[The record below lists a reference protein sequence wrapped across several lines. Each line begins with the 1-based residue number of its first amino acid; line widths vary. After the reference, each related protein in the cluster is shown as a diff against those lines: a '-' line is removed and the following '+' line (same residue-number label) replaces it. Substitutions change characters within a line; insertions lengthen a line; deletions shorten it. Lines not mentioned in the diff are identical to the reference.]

1 MRHREVSGFPVLLF
15 LWEISSDWGGIMKEK
30 TYKLSSYLKF
40 IGFSVF
46 GVFAFFINFNVPA
59 YQFHIGGW
67 QWGSVA
73 AQSNVLV
80 SHFTNFIKAALF
92 TGNFKAMPFVV
103 WAIGVY
109 SIVDLFILRP
119 GKFWHTTKVAAT
131 FAVFKII
138 GFLMLCFAVV
148 NFYFGWYP
156 GFMGWFFESV
166 ASLGDKSIS
175 AFIMDSILVSICISI
190 PAASL
195 FLPMLV
201 DYGLVDF
208 VGVLVRPIMRPLFRL
223 PGRAAVIMVSAFL
236 GNFSV
241 GHIAINDQYKT
252 GRMTEREAAVIGTS
266 FSTVSVG
273 FLLVLANNTGL
284 NERGYWNVYFW
295 TAFLITLLVSFIG
308 VRIFPLRQLPDSF
321 YPGATPNPEPV
332 IRQGIWKEAVR
343 EALDIAENQEFLGKR
358 IAYIMKET
366 IGVLGTVASGTAFF
380 ATAGVLLYTYT
391 PLIRWIGYVFYPFMR
406 IAIPASESATAC
418 TGAAVSFIEVTIPAL
433 LVAVG
438 DWSLRT
444 RYMMA
449 VIPVTSIIFLASFV
463 PCLMATDVPVKF
475 SDMVIIW
482 IERMILS
489 VIITGIF
496 ALLLFPA

>member
-1 MRHREVSGFPVLLF
+1 
-15 LWEISSDWGGIMKEK
+15 MKK
-30 TYKLSSYLKF
+30 TYKASVWVKF

-46 GVFAFFINFNVPA
+46 GIFAFFINFFVPA
-59 YQFHIGGW
+59 YQIKIGPW
-67 QWGSVA
+67 EWGAVA

-80 SHFTNFIKAALF
+80 SHFTNFVKAALY
-92 TGNFKAMPFVV
+92 TGNFKAMPLVV
-103 WAIGVY
+103 WLIGVY

-119 GKFWHTTKVAAT
+119 GKFWHTTKVAAV

-138 GFLMLCFAVV
+138 GFFILTCSVAETYL
-148 NFYFGWYP
+148 GWYP
-156 GFMGWFFESV
+156 PFMGWFFAPV
-166 ASLGDKSIS
+166 ASLGEKSIS
-175 AFIMDSILVSICISI
+175 VFIMSNILITICISI

-195 FLPMLV
+195 FLPLLV

-208 VGVLVRPIMRPLFRL
+208 VGVIVRPIMRPVFKL

-241 GHIAINDQYKT
+241 GHIAINDQYKS
-252 GRMTEREAAVIGTS
+252 GRMTERESVIIGTS
-266 FSTVSVG
+266 LSTVSVG

-284 NERGYWNVYFW
+284 NERGYWNLYFW
-295 TAFLITLLVSFIG
+295 TAFLITLLVTLIG
-308 VRIFPLRQLPDSF
+308 VRIYPLKQIPDNF
-321 YPGATPNPEPV
+321 YEGVTPNPEPV
-332 IRQGIWKEAVR
+332 IRKKILAAAME
-343 EALDIAENQEFLGKR
+343 EALETADTQEPLGKR

-366 IGVLGTVASGTAFF
+366 LGVLGTVASGTAFF

-391 PLIRWIGYVFYPFMR
+391 PLIRLVGYLFYPFMR
-406 IAIPASESATAC
+406 IAIPAEEAVTAC
-418 TGAAVSFIEVTIPAL
+418 TGAAVSFIEVTLPAL

-463 PCLMATDVPVKF
+463 PCLMATEVPVKF
-475 SDMVIIW
+475 KDMVIIW
-482 IERMILS
+482 VERMLLS

-496 ALLLFPA
+496 ARILFP

>member
-1 MRHREVSGFPVLLF
+1 MENKKKKQSAYWKFM
-15 LWEISSDWGGIMKEK
+15 I
-30 TYKLSSYLKF
+30 LSAL
-40 IGFSVF
+40 
-46 GVFAFFINFNVPA
+46 GVFVFFVNVPFPE
-59 YQFHIGGW
+59 YQITIGPW
-67 QWGSVA
+67 EWGMVA
-73 AQSNVLV
+73 AQSNVVV
-80 SHFTNFIKAALF
+80 SHLTNFLKAALF
-92 TGNFKAMPFVV
+92 TGNFKAMPAIV
-103 WAIGVY
+103 WMIGIY
-109 SIVDLFILRP
+109 SIVDLFVLRP
-119 GKFWHTTKVAAT
+119 DKFWHTTRVAAV
-131 FAVFKII
+131 FAVFKIL
-138 GFLMLCFAVV
+138 GFLLLCFAVIEI
-148 NFYFGWYP
+148 YFGWHP
-156 GFMGWFFESV
+156 AFMSWFFNPV
-166 ASLGDKSIS
+166 QSLGDKSICV
-175 AFIMDSILVSICISI
+175 FIMNSILVSICISI

-195 FLPMLV
+195 FLPLLV

-208 VGVLVRPIMRPLFRL
+208 VGVLVRSFMRPVFKL

-252 GRMTEREAAVIGTS
+252 GRMTEREAVVIGTS

-284 NERGYWNVYFW
+284 NERGYWNLYFW

-308 VRIFPLRQLPDSF
+308 VRIYPLRQIHDNY
-321 YPGATPNPEPV
+321 YPGAEPDPEKIIKKDV
-332 IRQGIWKEAVR
+332 WKVALT
-343 EALDIAENQEFLGKR
+343 EALDISQNQESLGKR

-391 PLIRWIGYVFYPFMR
+391 PLVKYVGYLFYPFMR
-406 IAIPASESATAC
+406 IAIPGSEAVTAC

-433 LVAVG
+433 LVTVG
-438 DWSLRT
+438 EWSMRT

-463 PCLMATDVPVKF
+463 PCLMATEVPVKF
-475 SDMVIIW
+475 KDMVIIW
-482 IERMILS
+482 LERMVLS

-496 ALLLFPA
+496 AIVLFPA